1 MNDGGSGVPDDRCSW
16 LSVSV
21 WHPFHRLVS
30 HFLHQ
35 FVACCVCACVYLGV
49 YIRQAGKKGYIS
61 EVVGALL
68 SASLMHS
75 HHGVRAGWP

>member
-1 MNDGGSGVPDDRCSW
+1 MEFQTIVVVGFLFQFGTLFIG
-16 LSVSV
+16 
-21 WHPFHRLVS
+21 LVS